1 VPRVELLFATQLLHS
16 PLHEDIAWFLSR
28 LSEGS
33 FDVIGHGERHAY
45 KRPGLVHR
53 MFHWVVEDPEVRFAV
68 ARKTIDNIVPTLAK
82 LVGIC

>member
-1 VPRVELLFATQLLHS
+1 MHRVLLLRS

-33 FDVIGHGERHAY
+33 FDVIGHGEKHTY

-68 ARKTIDNIVPTLAK
+68 LARETDGNL
-82 LVGIC
+82 LVAMVVTSRRI